1 VNQLNNLAAC
11 PRIAETPSF
20 PRVKTLV
27 AALGLVLL
35 HATLPNAWADSDTD
49 ARIAQLQRMLE
60 VQQQQM
66 QLLANELKA
75 LKEATIKPAESVD
88 PAKSP
93 HLIAAEEKQ
102 QLREQQAK
110 IDTMAEQLKSLQA
123 ARGQSTGQPVYAN
136 FKNGLSFEDGTG
148 NWKLGINGRVQAD
161 YRSFSPDIAAA
172 DTFNIRRGRLGA
184 NVAMKDFAARLE
196 AEYSGTA
203 NNGSVGLT
211 YAHVDYIHF
220 NSFKLRVGQFKP
232 FYGLE
237 RAMNANFTDFQERGS
252 TDYLLGATFDRG
264 VMVFGEPVPGL
275 FYNASWTDGKGVN
288 TASANG
294 DETDAKYDNKD
305 TLVRVVGN
313 IAQFANWKDSV
324 VHVGGFYAKG
334 QQEPGSNPTLAV
346 LTEGRGYTMF
356 STAEGFTRAVDRTR
370 QGYELALA
378 HGPVKLQTEH
388 IRENFDGENVDR
400 DLTAWYASV
409 SWLVTGEAFASTYK
423 DGMFGRLRP
432 KHDFVW
438 GGDGWGALQLGAR
451 YSKFD
456 GSDFVTTNP
465 TGTGRLAA
473 GRTNQFNAWTLGA
486 NWILTP
492 YVRLVANYVHTHFDT
507 PVTTT
512 ATVSGGP
519 KSYTLDHEDA
529 ITMRAQFDF

>member
-1 VNQLNNLAAC
+1 MNKLNDLAAC
-11 PRIAETPSF
+11 TRMAETPYF

-27 AALGLVLL
+27 VALGLAML
-35 HATLPNAWADSDTD
+35 HSTFTACADSDAD

-60 VQQQQM
+60 AQQQQM

-75 LKEATIKPAESVD
+75 LKEATLKPAESVD
-88 PAKSP
+88 STTSSHP
-93 HLIAAEEKQ
+93 IAAEEKQ

-220 NSFKLRVGQFKP
+220 NSFKLRAGQFKP

-252 TDYLLGATFDRG
+252 TDYLLGPTFDRG

-288 TASANG
+288 TTTANG

-305 TLVRVVGN
+305 ALVRVVGN
-313 IAQFANWKDSV
+313 IAQFADWKDSV

-378 HGPVKLQTEH
+378 HGPLKFQTEH
-388 IRENFDGENVDR
+388 IRESFDGFNFDR

-409 SWLVTGEAFASTYK
+409 NWIVTGETFASTYK

-432 KHDFVW
+432 KHDFAW

-456 GSDFVTTNP
+456 GSDFVTANA

-473 GRTNQFNAWTLGA
+473 GRSNEFDSWTIGA

-512 ATVSGGP
+512 ATVSGTA
-519 KSYTLDHEDA
+519 KSYTFDHEDA